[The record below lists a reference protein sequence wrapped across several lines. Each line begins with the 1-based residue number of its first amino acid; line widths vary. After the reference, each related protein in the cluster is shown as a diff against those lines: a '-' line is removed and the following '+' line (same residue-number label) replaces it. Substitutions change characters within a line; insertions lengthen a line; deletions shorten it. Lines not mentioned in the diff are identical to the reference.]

1 MNKYDAHK
9 ESIKGKTL
17 TAYELADAM
26 DTKGFRYREVKAA
39 VKMLRQLQ
47 TDLDV
52 ALSYIDQHR
61 LEIEALKKE
70 AALQRLSD
78 FTQSYDAKKHGAEE

>member
-1 MNKYDAHK
+1 MKPHETGTDNPIDFPKQMNKYDAHK

-39 VKMLRQLQ
+39 VKMLRQQQAEIDKL
-47 TDLDV
+47 TKLMDFWKE
-52 ALSYIDQHR
+52 SYNELR
-61 LEIEALKKE
+61 TKK
-70 AALQRLSD
+70 
-78 FTQSYDAKKHGAEE
+78 